1 VHGLVVVTGGFAV
14 LQEQGAHVGLGMV
27 MSRTNCPWATASAT
41 ARQSKT
47 PEIDSQLIFNQ
58 IIVFHA

>member
-1 VHGLVVVTGGFAV
+1 V

-41 ARQSKT
+41 ARQIKT
-47 PEIDSQLIFNQ
+47 PEIDTQLLFNL
-58 IIVFHA
+58 IIELNA